1 MSQPILTR
9 ALTLTCAALLAVS
22 LAFSDPAVVAQEAD
36 AKAKTPAAQKTKK
49 FRGRLPAHYGGV
61 VKKDQR
67 QAIYKVQE
75 EYAGKISELKAQL
88 RAITKERDEKITA
101 LLTPEQLAK
110 VNELKATAKS
120 KRQAKAGKTLP
131 LETTVTTPAPA
142 GGK

>member
-36 AKAKTPAAQKTKK
+36 AKAKTPAGRKIKK
-49 FRGRLPAHYGGV
+49 FRGRLPAHYGSV
-61 VKKDQR
+61 VEKDQR

-75 EYAGKISELKAQL
+75 EYAGKITQLRVQL
-88 RAITKERDEKITA
+88 RAITKERDEKIAA

-110 VNELKATAKS
+110 VNELKATAKL
-120 KRQAKAGKTLP
+120 KRQAKAGKKKTAK
-131 LETTVTTPAPA
+131 PAPTSD
-142 GGK
+142 K